1 MSAWVK
7 RKRKEEGKR
16 VAGLKGGNWA
26 GRLGPKGVAARLENW
41 VGLVDWLGIQTG
53 RLGELGC
60 AWLGLRPA
68 RADGFNGLGRR
79 GDSGPSPSSLFFSSL
94 LLLWLTVLARVSAP
108 SSFLC
113 FLPFSHRRAAPT
125 GPGRGARQGRRWRD
139 GGRRR
144 LGSSSSWVKQG
155 QGRAGLP
162 WRESGRGDGQWHG

>member
-1 MSAWVK
+1 MTCGPRVSAWVK

-125 GPGRGARQGRRWRD
+125 GQGKGNGDAWCGQSEVRRQE
-139 GGRRR
+139 RRR
-144 LGSSSSWVKQG
+144 G
-155 QGRAGLP
+155 QAGAAALLWRGKAGRT
-162 WRESGRGDGQWHG
+162 RTR